1 MDVTPTAEHLALLRR
16 LSPAVCAMLEQHAPG
31 WLDLTGDPD
40 RCPLLDRYPGS
51 SARWLPCSPTAIG
64 QVVVAL
70 AGGHQTT
77 QIEVDGDG
85 GACVW
90 LYPEIGDAPAL
101 CQFGDTAHTAMLRLL
116 VRVSA
121 GGEE

>member
-1 MDVTPTAEHLALLRR
+1 MIPTAEHLALLRQ
-16 LSPAVCAMLEQHAPG
+16 LPEDAHAMLREHSPG
-31 WLDLTGDPD
+31 WFDWNGDPD
-40 RCPLLDRYPGS
+40 HGELLPRYPGGCT
-51 SARWLPCSPTAIG
+51 RWLPCSPTAIG

-70 AGGHQTT
+70 AGGNQTA

-90 LYPEIGDAPAL
+90 LYPEIGDAPSL
-101 CQFGDTAHTAMLRLL
+101 CQFGADAHTAMLRLL
-116 VRVSA
+116 LRVSA